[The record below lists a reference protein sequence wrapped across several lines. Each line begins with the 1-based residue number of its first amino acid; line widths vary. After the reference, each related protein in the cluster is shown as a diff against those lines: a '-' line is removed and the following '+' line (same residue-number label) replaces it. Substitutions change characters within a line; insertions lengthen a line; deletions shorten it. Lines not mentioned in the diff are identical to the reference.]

1 MITTDAQVFRKMFT
15 DDQWDAISSALK
27 DYADYGDE
35 RAEIADEIDAKIDA
49 IFRLTQW
56 YFRQGYSWGFVLISA
71 PTVLDSFAQNVLG
84 YSC

>member
-35 RAEIADEIDAKIDA
+35 RAEIADEIDAKINT
-49 IFRLTQW
+49 IFRLTE
-56 YFRQGYSWGFVLISA
+56 
-71 PTVLDSFAQNVLG
+71 
-84 YSC
+84 